1 MIVSRLVEYYVNE
14 LINMTHISTAQRQTQ
29 NVLGVDFIKLDGLL
43 ESSVQKV
50 NNLDLITKILQ
61 KREFLTI

>member
-1 MIVSRLVEYYVNE
+1 
-14 LINMTHISTAQRQTQ
+14 MTHISTAQRQTQ